1 MFSIGNPNNPT
12 KDDPRFD
19 EQEDAEVAA
28 IEVSVDDGV
37 WAVWDDEDGEV
48 VALAFG
54 RVIFNP

>member
-12 KDDPRFD
+12 KDDARFED
-19 EQEDAEVAA
+19 QEDAEIAA
-28 IEVSVDDGV
+28 IEASIDDSV
-37 WAVWDDEDGEV
+37 WAVWDENGEV